1 MLARRGA
8 GLTQTH
14 LADKS
19 GLTQVSISQI
29 ENGRADAGISTLHR
43 IATALDLKLSQLLEG
58 ID

>member
-1 MLARRGA
+1 MLARRRA

-29 ENGRADAGISTLHR
+29 ENGKAEAGICTLAN
-43 IATALDLKLSQLLEG
+43 IASALDLKLADLLKG
-58 ID
+58 VD